1 MQNSRSSNLSHKV
14 IHLYQVFEQRISEFA
29 RSASANLFSESQIGL
44 EKESLRVASQ
54 GGIAQTKHPIKLG
67 SALTHPHITTDYSEA
82 LLEFVTPPYTSKN
95 ELLKFLR
102 DTQIYVY
109 SQLPDDEILWS
120 ASMPCVLSREQ
131 NIPIAEYGESNLGKM
146 KTVYRR
152 GLGHRYGRMMQ
163 VIAGVHFNFSFSAA
177 FWDYFQN
184 LEKSNENSQAF
195 ITNSYFK
202 LIRNFQRYGWLVP
215 YLFGS
220 SPAVCRSFLGG
231 KATDMADFDESTYYY
246 PYATS
251 LRMGDIGY
259 QNSKENNAGIRINYD
274 SLDKYVDSLRT
285 AITTPHP
292 DFESLGVKI
301 DGRYKQLNSNLLQI
315 ENEYYSSV
323 RPKQIANAFEMPVT
337 ALTKRGVAYI
347 ELRSLDI
354 NTNHPEGVSE
364 DSLYFLEAFTLFCLL
379 QDSPPISDEE
389 HQGISKNMLDVAH
402 KGRDPQLLLRCG
414 DKNISLKSWGE
425 EIFSLMQPVCDMLD
439 SQSNDGRYS
448 AALRKYHSYI
458 DDPDCTPSARIIEE
472 MRNAKE
478 GFFHFSLRKSQEHA
492 EYFKNRR
499 LTAPQFNFFE
509 QLSRKSIEQQKLIE
523 ASDTLSFDDFLKHYF
538 NQTLQNEI
546 NRGV

>member
-1 MQNSRSSNLSHKV
+1 M
-14 IHLYQVFEQRISEFA
+14 YQVFEQRISEFA
-29 RSASANLFSESQIGL
+29 RSASPNLFSESQIGL
-44 EKESLRVASQ
+44 EKESLRVAAQ
-54 GGIAQTKHPIKLG
+54 GGVSQTKHPLKLG

-82 LLEFVTPPYTSKN
+82 LLEFVTSPYTSKI
-95 ELLKFLR
+95 ELLNFLR
-102 DTQIYVY
+102 DAQTYVY

-120 ASMPCVLSREQ
+120 ASMPCVLSGEQ
-131 NIPIAEYGESNLGKM
+131 SIPIAEYGDSNLGKM

-163 VIAGVHFNFSFSAA
+163 VIAGVHFNFSFSTA
-177 FWDYFQN
+177 FWNYFQA
-184 LEKSNENSQAF
+184 LEKSNEDIQVF
-195 ITNSYFK
+195 ISKSYFQ

-231 KATDMADFDESTYYY
+231 MTTDMVDFDESTYYY

-251 LRMGDIGY
+251 LRTGDIGY
-259 QNSKENNAGIRINYD
+259 QNKKEDSAGIHVNYN
-274 SLDKYVDSLRT
+274 SLDKYIDSLRN

-292 DFESLGVKI
+292 DFERLGVI
-301 DGRYKQLNSNLLQI
+301 INGRYEQLNTNLLQI

-323 RPKQIANAFEMPVT
+323 RPKQIADAFEMPIS
-337 ALTKRGVAYI
+337 ALMKRGVAYI

-364 DSLYFLEAFTLFCLL
+364 DSLYFLEAFVLFCLL
-379 QDSPPISDEE
+379 QDSPPISDQE
-389 HQGISKNMLDVAH
+389 HHGISKNMLDVAH

-414 DKNISLKSWGE
+414 DKNISLRSWGE
-425 EIFSLMQPVCDMLD
+425 ELFALMQPVCEVLD
-439 SQSNDGRYS
+439 SQNNDGRYS
-448 AALRKYHSYI
+448 AALKKYHSYI

-472 MRNAKE
+472 MRKSKE

-492 EYFKNRR
+492 DYFKSRR

-509 QLSRKSIEQQKLIE
+509 QLSRKSIEQQKIIE
-523 ASDTLSFDDFLKHYF
+523 ASDTLSFDEFLKHYF
-538 NQTLQNEI
+538 SQTLKSEM